1 MLYLLHTGL
10 ASGTVVS
17 TVEWS
22 KRRGVVYR
30 HNRPDAR
37 YCTWVKTNLYVSHT
51 QPIIYT
57 NW

>member
-37 YCTWVKTNLYVSHT
+37 YCT
-51 QPIIYT
+51 
-57 NW
+57 